1 MHRFTIDRSVL
12 GTTKHIVGD
21 SDGYVLTDS
30 VPRDTWHLTG
40 DLKSTSSAKCLDTLR
55 RLAGRNL
62 PQVPEKYLASMNCLI
77 TGSQDVSVPWRYVLP
92 QDEFRI
98 FFKKVVQETTDSF
111 SELPFDYYEVAW
123 TAGSRVLNALRPAA
137 IDVEILQ
144 RHLETL
150 GQNAPGLESFRPKRS
165 GFSQPVEYDRFATRT
180 GRLTVISGPNILILK
195 KSCRDVLRSSFEN
208 GKVVSLDFRAL
219 EARIV
224 LAEACKYSEQEDIY
238 DEISQKQFKG
248 VIPRDV
254 VKVAVLSDL
263 YGISRGALKARLG
276 VSDQKLDSFIG
287 VIRDYFRVEDL
298 RLRLKEQVGTTGRM
312 LNRFGRP
319 LNVPEGQDNLL
330 VNTYAQSSGV
340 DVSLTGFDRVLAQI
354 GTEGIRPLFVLHDAI
369 ILDVRSDRLDEVSK
383 ITEVTVPSYEKPFPL
398 KFELLVNS

>member
-1 MHRFTIDRSVL
+1 MRRFTIDSSVL
-12 GTTKHIVGD
+12 GTPKHVVGD
-21 SDGYVLTDS
+21 LEGYILSDV
-30 VPRDTWHLTG
+30 VPRDSWHLTG
-40 DLKSTSSAKCLDTLR
+40 DFKTSQTSKCLDTLL
-55 RLAGRNL
+55 RLVGRKT
-62 PQVPEKYLASMNCLI
+62 PEVPGRYLTLMNCLV
-77 TGSQDVSVPWRYVLP
+77 TGSTISVPWRYVLP

-98 FFKKVVQETTDSF
+98 FFKKVVQETTDNF
-111 SELPFDYYEVAW
+111 SSLPFDYYDVAW
-123 TAGSRVLNALRPAA
+123 SAGSRVLNALKPAA
-137 IDVEILQ
+137 IDVDRLQ
-144 RHLETL
+144 QHLDAL
-150 GQNAPGLESFRPKRS
+150 GQGAPGLESFRPKRS

-180 GRLTVISGPNILILK
+180 GRLTVSGGPNILILK
-195 KSCRDVLRSSFEN
+195 KSCRDILKSSFES
-208 GKVVSLDFRAL
+208 GSIVSLDFRAL

-224 LAEACKYSEQEDIY
+224 LAEAGKYSAQEDIY

-287 VIRDYFRVEDL
+287 IIRDYFRVDAL
-298 RLRLKEQVGTTGRM
+298 RARLKDQVGSSGKM

-340 DVSLTGFDRVLAQI
+340 DVSMLGFDQVLRTL

-369 ILDVRSDRLDEVSK
+369 IIDVRSDRIAEVEGMK
-383 ITEVTVPSYEKPFPL
+383 DVIVPTYDTPFPL
-398 KFELLVNS
+398 KFELMTNS